1 MADSATIQPAA
12 VEAFLRQLQSD
23 ICSALESLEPTARF
37 AHDVWQRAEGGG
49 GNTRVLEDGA
59 ALERAGVALSVIQ
72 GKRLPPAASARN
84 PELAGRGFR
93 AMGVSVVVHP
103 RNPYAPTSHMNV
115 RFLVAES
122 ADSPPIWWFGGGF
135 DLTPIY
141 GFDEDCRHWHAT
153 AKALCAPF
161 GAEVYPRYKQACDDY
176 FYLPHRQEP
185 RGIGGLFFDDLN
197 DGGFE
202 RCFAFQQSVGRGYVD
217 ALLPIL
223 QRRCDMT
230 YGERERAFQL
240 YRRGRYVEFNLVHDR
255 GTLFGLQSGGRTES
269 SLMSMPPATGWRYR
283 HVPEP
288 GSPEAALTEHFLV
301 PRAWA

>member
-1 MADSATIQPAA
+1 MSELDQPDAAA
-12 VEAFLRQLQSD
+12 VEGFLRGLQAD
-23 ICSALESLEPTARF
+23 ICAALETLEPEARF
-37 AHDVWQRAEGGG
+37 GEDHWQRDEGGG
-49 GNTRVLEDGA
+49 GNTRVLEGGQ

-72 GKRLPPAASARN
+72 GRRLPPAASARN

-115 RFLVAES
+115 RFLVAE
-122 ADSPPIWWFGGGF
+122 APDAAPIWWFGGGF

-141 GFDEDCRHWHAT
+141 GFEDDCQHWHAT
-153 AKALCAPF
+153 AQALCAPF
-161 GAEVYPRYKQACDDY
+161 GDQVYPTYKAACDAY

-197 DGGFE
+197 DWGFE
-202 RCFAFQQSVGRGYVD
+202 RSFAFQQAVGRGYVD
-217 ALLPIL
+217 ALMPIL
-223 QRRCDMT
+223 QRRCDMP
-230 YGERERAFQL
+230 YGQRERDFQL

-269 SLMSMPPATGWRYR
+269 ILMSMPPATGWRYR
-283 HVPEP
+283 YEPEP
-288 GSPEAALTEHFLV
+288 GSPEAALTERFLL
-301 PRAWA
+301 PRDWL

>member
-1 MADSATIQPAA
+1 MSDLDQPDAAA
-12 VEAFLRQLQSD
+12 VEAFLRGLQAD
-23 ICSALESLEPTARF
+23 ICAALESLEPEARF
-37 AHDVWQRAEGGG
+37 GEDHWQRDEGGG
-49 GNTRVLEDGA
+49 GNTRVLEGGQ

-72 GKRLPPAASARN
+72 GRRLPPAASARN

-115 RFLVAES
+115 RFLVAE
-122 ADSPPIWWFGGGF
+122 APDAEPIWWFGGGF

-141 GFDEDCRHWHAT
+141 GFEDDCQHWHAT
-153 AKALCAPF
+153 AQALCAPF
-161 GAEVYPRYKQACDDY
+161 GDQVYPTYKAACDAY

-197 DGGFE
+197 DWGFE
-202 RCFAFQQSVGRGYVD
+202 RSFAFQQAVGRGYVD
-217 ALLPIL
+217 ALMPIL
-223 QRRCDMT
+223 QRRCDMP
-230 YGERERAFQL
+230 YGQRERDFQL

-269 SLMSMPPATGWRYR
+269 ILMSMPPATGWRYR
-283 HVPEP
+283 YEPEP
-288 GSPEAALTEHFLV
+288 GSPEAALTEQFLV
-301 PRAWA
+301 PRDWV

>member
-269 SLMSMPPATGWRYR
+269 ILMSMPPATGWRYR

>member
-1 MADSATIQPAA
+1 MSDLDQPDAAA
-12 VEAFLRQLQSD
+12 VEAFLRGLQAD
-23 ICSALESLEPTARF
+23 ICTALETLEPESRF
-37 AHDVWQRAEGGG
+37 GEDHWQRDEGGG
-49 GNTRVLEDGA
+49 GNTRVLEGGQ

-72 GKRLPPAASARN
+72 GRRLPPAASARN

-115 RFLVAES
+115 RFLVAE
-122 ADSPPIWWFGGGF
+122 APDAEPIWWFGGGF

-141 GFDEDCRHWHAT
+141 GFEDDCRHWHAT
-153 AKALCAPF
+153 AQALCAPF
-161 GAEVYPRYKQACDDY
+161 GDQVYPTYKAACDAY

-197 DGGFE
+197 DWGFE
-202 RCFAFQQSVGRGYVD
+202 RSFAFQQAVGRGYVD
-217 ALLPIL
+217 ALMPIL
-223 QRRCDMT
+223 QRRCDMP
-230 YGERERAFQL
+230 YGQRERDFQL

-269 SLMSMPPATGWRYR
+269 ILMSMPPATGWRYR
-283 HVPEP
+283 YEPEP
-288 GSPEAALTEHFLV
+288 GSPEAALTEQFLV
-301 PRAWA
+301 PRDWV

>member
-1 MADSATIQPAA
+1 MSDLDQPDAAA
-12 VEAFLRQLQSD
+12 VEAFLRGLQAD
-23 ICSALESLEPTARF
+23 ICTALETLEPESRF
-37 AHDVWQRAEGGG
+37 GEDHWQRDEGGG
-49 GNTRVLEDGA
+49 GNTRVLEGGQ

-72 GKRLPPAASARN
+72 GRRLPPAASARN

-115 RFLVAES
+115 RFLVAE
-122 ADSPPIWWFGGGF
+122 APDAAPIWWFGGGF

-141 GFDEDCRHWHAT
+141 GFEDDCQHWHAT
-153 AKALCAPF
+153 AQALCAPF
-161 GAEVYPRYKQACDDY
+161 GDQVYPTYKAACDAY

-197 DGGFE
+197 DWGFE
-202 RCFAFQQSVGRGYVD
+202 RSFAFQQAVGRGYVD
-217 ALLPIL
+217 ALMPIL
-223 QRRCDMT
+223 QRRCDMP
-230 YGERERAFQL
+230 YGQRERDFQL

-269 SLMSMPPATGWRYR
+269 ILMSMPPATGWRYR
-283 HVPEP
+283 YEPEP
-288 GSPEAALTEHFLV
+288 GSPEAALTERFLL
-301 PRAWA
+301 PRDWL

>member
-1 MADSATIQPAA
+1 MQPAA

-269 SLMSMPPATGWRYR
+269 ILMSMPPATGWRYR

>member
-135 DLTPIY
+135 DLTPIS

-269 SLMSMPPATGWRYR
+269 ILMSMPPATGWRYR

>member
-1 MADSATIQPAA
+1 MSELDQPDAAA
-12 VEAFLRQLQSD
+12 VEGFLRGLQAD
-23 ICSALESLEPTARF
+23 ICAALETLEPEARF
-37 AHDVWQRAEGGG
+37 GEDHWQRDEGGG
-49 GNTRVLEDGA
+49 GNTRVLEGGQ

-72 GKRLPPAASARN
+72 GRRLPPAASARN

-115 RFLVAES
+115 RFLVAE
-122 ADSPPIWWFGGGF
+122 APDAEPIWWFGGGF

-141 GFDEDCRHWHAT
+141 GFEDDCQHWHAT
-153 AKALCAPF
+153 AQALCAPF
-161 GAEVYPRYKQACDDY
+161 GDQVYPTYKAACDAY

-197 DGGFE
+197 DWGFE
-202 RCFAFQQSVGRGYVD
+202 RSFAFQQAVGRGYVD
-217 ALLPIL
+217 ALMPIL
-223 QRRCDMT
+223 QRRCDMP
-230 YGERERAFQL
+230 YGQRERDFQL

-269 SLMSMPPATGWRYR
+269 ILMSMPPATGWRYR
-283 HVPEP
+283 YEPEP
-288 GSPEAALTEHFLV
+288 GSPEAALTERFLL
-301 PRAWA
+301 PRDWL